1 VTLHNWTVA
10 SLRLMALLLLTG
22 ALLGPYLVAV
32 MASGGAARR
41 IERLWFGGCCR
52 LAGVEPRPSG
62 TLSAARPTLFVA
74 NHVSYLDVIALGRLL
89 DATFVA
95 KAEVARWPVIGF
107 LARLARTE
115 FVRRE
120 RLQSGRQASA
130 IMHRLRSGQSV
141 ILFPEATSSDGG
153 QVLPFKSAL
162 FAAADAPDPA
172 AEIMVQPITIV
183 YARLRGGRALGDV
196 LRSRY
201 AWHGDSAFAPHLWS
215 VLGLP
220 GVQIDVYFH
229 EPVVAAAFSSR
240 KALARHTE
248 HMVATGLARA
258 RAAA

>member
-1 VTLHNWTVA
+1 
-10 SLRLMALLLLTG
+10 
-22 ALLGPYLVAV
+22 
-32 MASGGAARR
+32 
-41 IERLWFGGCCR
+41 
-52 LAGVEPRPSG
+52 
-62 TLSAARPTLFVA
+62 
-74 NHVSYLDVIALGRLL
+74 
-89 DATFVA
+89 
-95 KAEVARWPVIGF
+95 
-107 LARLARTE
+107 
-115 FVRRE
+115 
-120 RLQSGRQASA
+120 
-130 IMHRLRSGQSV
+130 
-141 ILFPEATSSDGG
+141 
-153 QVLPFKSAL
+153 
-162 FAAADAPDPA
+162 
-172 AEIMVQPITIV
+172 MVQPITIV